1 MPDLEHYY
9 TEYRPKSYFVT
20 DPEIAVI
27 SRIKGAARR
36 QAVREL
42 GVLDVDPATR
52 AESLEP
58 EDREAAGRL
67 HPSLMGGEYLP
78 DLCDDE
84 VEIARIELEAVRGD
98 VISLRARW
106 ASGKLHYELIDEV

>member
-1 MPDLEHYY
+1 MPDFSQYD

-20 DPEIAVI
+20 NPETAVI
-27 SRIKGAARR
+27 SRIKGAVRR
-36 QAVREL
+36 QAVRDC
-42 GVLDVDPATR
+42 GVFDVDPAAR

-58 EDREAAGRL
+58 WEREAAGRL

-78 DLCDDE
+78 NLRKDE
-84 VEIARIELEAVRGD
+84 VEIARIELDSVTGD

-106 ASGKLHYELIDEV
+106 ASGKIR